1 MSDLLVR
8 GRVVLG
14 MLLACGGAPPTAPHT
29 PAAAAGVDNSGDGE
43 ATAEPDPAPTS
54 REHASDAVVGAPI
67 DAAGVPNECTPV
79 EGLCLPPRAFVKQ
92 LCQDAYSGL
101 ALRLLQASSPFTRGY
116 VRARKVKAVNT
127 RGGPSSDQS
136 LHFEEEV
143 LILAHTG
150 GPGANEMVVS
160 GMGGYEVL
168 RWDGTCA
175 TLGDGEL
182 GLRAPR
188 APGHAPVAWKYID
201 TNIQDALLQHADVAA
216 ARRQHRKHCHGVSL
230 GPLSAECAKA
240 EGALG
245 QSIVDAVRGGLSL
258 PTPDRMP

>member
-1 MSDLLVR
+1 MASGDSPHGDAVAQP
-8 GRVVLG
+8 GS
-14 MLLACGGAPPTAPHT
+14 AATSTAPSGEAASG
-29 PAAAAGVDNSGDGE
+29 AAA
-43 ATAEPDPAPTS
+43 
-54 REHASDAVVGAPI
+54 
-67 DAAGVPNECTPV
+67 DAAGVPTECTPV
-79 EGLCLPPRAFVKQ
+79 GGLCVPPRAFVKR

-101 ALRLLQASSPFTRGY
+101 ALRLLHASSPFTRGY
-116 VRARKVKAVNT
+116 VRSREVKAVNT
-127 RGGPSSDQS
+127 QGGPSSDQS
-136 LHFEEEV
+136 LRFDEEV

-182 GLRAPR
+182 GLRAPPS
-188 APGHAPVAWKYID
+188 PGHATVGWKYID
-201 TNIQDALLQHADVAA
+201 TNIQDALLQHADVAM

-230 GPLSAECAKA
+230 GRLSAECAKA
-240 EGALG
+240 EASLS
-245 QSIVDAVRGGLSL
+245 QSIVDAVRGGVSL

>member
-1 MSDLLVR
+1 M
-8 GRVVLG
+8 LG
-14 MLLACGGAPPTAPHT
+14 LLLACGGAPQTTPDT
-29 PAAAAGVDNSGDGE
+29 PAAATAGEEADVASGDTPDGD
-43 ATAEPDPAPTS
+43 AVAEPGSATTS
-54 REHASDAVVGAPI
+54 TARSDEAGGGAAT
-67 DAAGVPNECTPV
+67 DAAGVPTQCTPV
-79 EGLCLPPRAFVKQ
+79 GGLCVPPRPFVKK

-101 ALRLLQASSPFTRGY
+101 ALRLLHASSPFTRGY
-116 VRARKVKAVNT
+116 VRSREVKAVNT
-127 RGGPSSDQS
+127 QGGPSSDQS
-136 LHFEEEV
+136 LRFDEEV

-150 GPGANEMVVS
+150 GPGANELVVS

-188 APGHAPVAWKYID
+188 SPGYAPVAWKYID
-201 TNIQDALLQHADVAA
+201 TNIQAALMQHADVAE

-230 GPLSAECAKA
+230 GRLSAECAKA
-240 EGALG
+240 EAALS
-245 QSIVDAVRGGLSL
+245 QSIVDAVRGGISL